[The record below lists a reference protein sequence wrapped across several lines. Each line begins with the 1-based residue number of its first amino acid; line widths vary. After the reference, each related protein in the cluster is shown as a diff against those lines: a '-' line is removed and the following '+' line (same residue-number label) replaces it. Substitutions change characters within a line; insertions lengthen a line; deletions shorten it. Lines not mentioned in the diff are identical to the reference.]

1 TPPGR
6 TCTSSTKTRPVAS
19 CWKKHP
25 LNPEA
30 ITRHGR
36 PPEICVDTE
45 RCGIPL
51 LQFFVSDLSGQP
63 ASDDKP
69 DVVASRVTLDPEA
82 PLPRGGRVHRA
93 LAGQDENIFPRR
105 INCVHRTT
113 PKQSVEATKQRCPGL
128 LDLQHGIQ
136 LM

>member
-1 TPPGR
+1 MKQSARKYMTKCSGLPLRMLYISTCSTGPLSTPPGR

-45 RCGIPL
+45 PCGIPL

-69 DVVASRVTLDPEA
+69 DVVASRVT
-82 PLPRGGRVHRA
+82 
-93 LAGQDENIFPRR
+93 
-105 INCVHRTT
+105 
-113 PKQSVEATKQRCPGL
+113 
-128 LDLQHGIQ
+128 
-136 LM
+136 